1 MTKTQKTKE
10 ELRQMIL
17 QEGKASSHDWPAGMD
32 VSVRATAGGWGVDCL
47 PPTASRLAFAEP
59 CRQVA
64 SITLRLREK
73 FDLIK

>member
-1 MTKTQKTKE
+1 MTKAQKTKE

-17 QEGKASSHDWPAGMD
+17 QEGKASSHGWPAGMD

-47 PPTASRLAFAEP
+47 PPSASRRAFADS
-59 CRQVA
+59 CQQVA
-64 SITLRLREK
+64 SITLRLRED